1 MFGYLQTALSGQ
13 TAAFTL
19 NITSFQSREPGRA
32 VWLEGDRGTV
42 GGAFPERTENH
53 SELTF
58 LIFYIQIFYSFF
70 Q

>member
-32 VWLEGDRGTV
+32 VWLEGDRGDS
-42 GGAFPERTENH
+42 GRCISRTNR
-53 SELTF
+53 EL
-58 LIFYIQIFYSFF
+58 LRVDISNVLQR
-70 Q
+70 